1 MAIYVFLL
9 DNFNLFVNLLDFFI
23 FPIAIICILRYIK
36 LTLEN
41 ERGSLMKKTAQVVII
56 INKQDFTN

>member
-1 MAIYVFLL
+1 M
-9 DNFNLFVNLLDFFI
+9 
-23 FPIAIICILRYIK
+23 RYIK